1 MPFIQ
6 LQNSIINSKI
16 ISALFIFSSNFVRLY
31 HKPHT
36 KAFLHCPL
44 RSRNSW
50 PKKWIACLQRLYAM
64 PSLIVNGIFN
74 IGQDGFNR
82 INSDWSASSHYCVNM
97 GWAWLVLHRAMGEEQ
112 QIVDNSGIRQ
122 MTAAKCGQWPSLSV
136 LNGWVNEPQCTSPI
150 MDYQQVTCFLQKF
163 LSFSDDYFE
172 QITIIL
178 PKPWQKIDE
187 KINRQQS
194 EIRFFSIL
202 SYIHGAPTSWW
213 YWWE

>member
-50 PKKWIACLQRLYAM
+50 SKKWIACLPRLYAM

-163 LSFSDDYFE
+163 CHF
-172 QITIIL
+172 QTIIMSRSRL
-178 PKPWQKIDE
+178 FCQNPGKKSM
-187 KINRQQS
+187 KK
-194 EIRFFSIL
+194 
-202 SYIHGAPTSWW
+202 
-213 YWWE
+213 